1 MPNKNPLGMLAGL
14 LTFIL
19 SLGSIHAQEYEPG
32 LPDSRIIVRHFAY
45 TLEYSEK
52 HEQAI
57 WVAYFL
63 TPERTRG
70 IWKRCDHFRA
80 DPMIPTGSAE
90 PEDYKGSGY
99 DKGHL
104 APAADMAWDST
115 AMCESFYMSNM
126 SPQTPSFNRGVWK
139 RLEDQVRTWA
149 EESDTLWIVT
159 GPVLK
164 ESLPSIGTNHVN
176 VPEYFY
182 KVILGVKG
190 TEWEGVGFVLAN
202 EGSKKPLD
210 SFAVTIDS
218 VESLTGLDFFPDL
231 PDSLEKLIE
240 SSVTF
245 TPVFPVR

>member
-1 MPNKNPLGMLAGL
+1 MPKKSPLGMLAGL

-19 SLGSIHAQEYEPG
+19 SLGSILAQEYEPG
-32 LPDSRIIVRHFAY
+32 FPDSRLIIRHFAY
-45 TLEYSEK
+45 TLEYSEE

-80 DPMIPTGSAE
+80 DPMITTDYAE

-104 APAADMAWDST
+104 APAADMTWDST
-115 AMCESFYMSNM
+115 AMCESFLMSNM
-126 SPQTPSFNRGVWK
+126 SPQAPSFNRGVWK
-139 RLEDQVRTWA
+139 KLEDQVRTWA
-149 EESDTLWIVT
+149 IENQEIWIVT

-164 ESLPSIGTNHVN
+164 DSLPTIGVN
-176 VPEYFY
+176 RVSVPEYFY
-182 KVILGVKG
+182 KVIIDIKEPDFKG
-190 TEWEGVGFVLAN
+190 IGFIMPN
-202 EGSKKPLD
+202 KGSKEPLMA
-210 SFAVTIDS
+210 FAVTIDS
-218 VESLTGLDFFPDL
+218 VEALTGLDFFPGL

-240 SSVTF
+240 ASKTF
-245 TPVFPVR
+245 TIK